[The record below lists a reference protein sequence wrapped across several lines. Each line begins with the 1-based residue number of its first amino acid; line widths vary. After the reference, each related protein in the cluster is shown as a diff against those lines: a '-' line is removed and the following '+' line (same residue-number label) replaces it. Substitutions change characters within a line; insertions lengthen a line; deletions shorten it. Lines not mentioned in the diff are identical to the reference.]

1 MTSQTTLAPHFQRII
16 GSTGG
21 LAEVF
26 VHLQRVLGQPVHILL
41 EGESGTGK
49 EVVARALHE
58 GDPHRRERPF
68 IPINCAA
75 IPESLAEAE
84 LFGFCRGTF
93 TSASKT
99 RDGCFQQ
106 ADGGTLFLDEI
117 GELPLS
123 MQPKLLRVL
132 QERAVRRLGAFQ
144 ERRIDVRV
152 VAATNKDLGQAMAT
166 GLFRPDLY
174 YRLAEYPITLPP
186 LRQRQQDIEPLAHH
200 FLQQY
205 RRTFDK
211 PGIRCFSRAAL
222 ERLQVHEWR
231 CNNVREL
238 SHILKKAVL
247 LCDGTVIEPQHLS
260 LPEQSPPL
268 KIPLQNF
275 KRSHLEEALSRTSGN
290 IAAAARLLG
299 ISRST
304 LFDRL
309 RKLDIHWQRH

>member
-186 LRQRQQDIEPLAHH
+186 LRQRQQDIKPLAHY

-205 RRTFDK
+205 RQTFDK
-211 PGIRCFSRAAL
+211 PGVRCFSRAAL
-222 ERLQVHEWR
+222 ERLQAHEWR
-231 CNNVREL
+231 RNNVREL
-238 SHILKKAVL
+238 SHILKQAVL
-247 LCDGTVIEPQHLS
+247 LCDGKVIEPQHLS
-260 LPEQSPPL
+260 LPEPLPSTPL
-268 KIPLQNF
+268 KTRLQHIE
-275 KRSHLEEALSRTSGN
+275 RSHLEEALNRTSGN

-309 RKLDIHWQRH
+309 RKLDIR